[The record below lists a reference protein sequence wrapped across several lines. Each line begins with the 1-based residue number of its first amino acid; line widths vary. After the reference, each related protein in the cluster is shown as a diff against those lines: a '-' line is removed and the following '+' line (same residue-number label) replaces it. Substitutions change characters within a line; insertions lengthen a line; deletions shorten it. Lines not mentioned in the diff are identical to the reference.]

1 MTNSYDVTTAA
12 GKQALAQRLG
22 LSVAEAM
29 ELMTKSGVP
38 GEVALLEEV
47 DIQEIERALAPV
59 DETAAGWQKAASD
72 TYRSAMYSVRQH
84 YPLVTEARHDVF
96 GGIFSPFPGCIDE
109 ARLWIGGE
117 RQKLP
122 PVDKA
127 AQNGGLVLAW
137 PGEGD
142 WQAYAFVS
150 GDGPLAQLAQWSNR
164 LAFEAK
170 LLPSQSTAFILT
182 GSVILGRWSH

>member
-1 MTNSYDVTTAA
+1 MTNSYNVATAA

-38 GEVALLEEV
+38 SEVALLEEV
-47 DIQEIERALAPV
+47 DIKEIEREFAPV
-59 DETAAGWQKAASD
+59 EETAPGWQKAASD

-84 YPLVTEARHDVF
+84 YPLVTEARQDVF
-96 GGIFSPFPGCIDE
+96 GGVFSPFPGRIDE

-127 AQNGGLVLAW
+127 AQSGGLVLAW

-142 WQAYAFVS
+142 WQAYAFV
-150 GDGPLAQLAQWSNR
+150 GGGPLAQLAQWSNR